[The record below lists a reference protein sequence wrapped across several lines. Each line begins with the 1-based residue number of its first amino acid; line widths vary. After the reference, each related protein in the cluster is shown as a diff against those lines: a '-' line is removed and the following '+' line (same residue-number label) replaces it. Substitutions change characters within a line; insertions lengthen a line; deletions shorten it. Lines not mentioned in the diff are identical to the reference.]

1 MTKEKKYNIII
12 KEKREKEKREMAK
25 ISYANLKLK
34 VDNKISTFKFN
45 DTEIEVYN
53 YLSAEDKY
61 ELVMLTLQKARE
73 GKIYNPIKLDVYFH
87 LHLIYMC
94 TNLSFT
100 DKQREDE
107 LKIYDTLKSNG
118 FIEAFLNAYSTEE
131 YNDLLKFIDD
141 EIEAEMRYNLSASGI
156 LSQFIVDLPKNAE
169 AMQDIL
175 NNFDKNKFQE
185 VIKFAQAA
193 NGGRPI

>member
-1 MTKEKKYNIII
+1 
-12 KEKREKEKREMAK
+12 MAK

-34 VDNKISTFKFN
+34 VDNEISTFKFN
-45 DTEIEVYN
+45 NTEIEIYN

-118 FIEAFLNAYSTEE
+118 FIEEFLNAYSTEE
-131 YNDLLKFIDD
+131 YNDLLRFIDA